1 MKNKNLNGIMVIFL
15 LLILINLMP
24 TINAEPTVMITSFN
38 LYPEVLMPGDD
49 AELTITL
56 TNTEVTA
63 THTDTDYIN
72 SVPVSS
78 ITNTIGAS
86 INKVWINSDGDGS
99 NYITSKKMYSDIGD
113 LSPGSSISLSFKI
126 SVDENISQG
135 LYYPIIRVEIEDYQD
150 VKYPFPIRIDNKS
163 LSIMSSDVPSKISV
177 GGSTDITFNVI
188 NKRKNGVD
196 GISIYSVGD
205 SDLKFNPNAVFIGS
219 LDSGNSEEVVV
230 SINPTDL
237 GHKILSLNLSFLN
250 GDNAH
255 FEIINIPIEVGEV
268 LDVAPI
274 FTNIPISIKKG
285 SSSRIGL
292 EVYNAKTES
301 ITGVIITPI
310 TDATVIPSQYFIGA
324 MDSDDVFSASFD
336 LYTDMLDYG
345 NNTIKFKVSYKQ
357 GSEYYET
364 PTIDHSFRVVSGEG
378 TSYLPS
384 TEDSDKSSNGF
395 SGDILSMCLP
405 IILLIIVIII
415 VIILWKWKKGRKDQ

>member
-15 LLILINLMP
+15 LLILMNLMP
-24 TINAEPTVMITSFN
+24 TINAEPTVMVTSFN

-72 SVPVSS
+72 SLPVDVMVD
-78 ITNTIGAS
+78 TISAT
-86 INKVWINSDGDGS
+86 IENVWITSDGDGS
-99 NYITSKKMYSDIGD
+99 YSITAHDNYEDIGD

-135 LYYPIIRVEIEDYQD
+135 LYYPIIRVDIEDYQD
-150 VKYPFPIRIDNKS
+150 VKYPFPVRIDNKS

-177 GGSTDITFNVI
+177 GGSTDISFNVI
-188 NKRKNGVD
+188 NKRKNGVE

-205 SDLKFNPNAVFIGS
+205 SDLEFNPNAVFIGS

-230 SINPTDL
+230 SLNPTDL
-237 GHKILSLNLSFLN
+237 GNKILSLNLSFLN

-310 TDATVIPSQYFIGA
+310 TNATVIPSQYFIGA

-364 PTIDHSFRVVSGEG
+364 PTIDHSFRVISGEG

-384 TEDSDKSSNGF
+384 TKDSDESNGF
-395 SGDILSMCLP
+395 SGDILSMCIP
-405 IILLIIVIII
+405 ILLLIIVIVIII
-415 VIILWKWKKGRKDQ
+415 VLWKWKKGRKNQ